1 MLAISRRSVASWGCM
16 SILELF
22 FIMGADPGV
31 LVLSRYDPQLVLLS
45 LAIAVF
51 AAGMALQ
58 LAGEARDNSH
68 PLARQITIFTG
79 SLALGGGIWSMHL
92 LGMLAFELCAAVRF
106 DLGITLLSMLP
117 SLAASW
123 VALSLLARRDLSLPQ
138 LCVGGVLVGAGIGAM
153 HYSGM
158 AAMQMAP
165 LLRYDPWMFALS
177 IVVAVALAILAL
189 WVRFGLE
196 GRLPTRWALMLS
208 ALVMGL
214 SISGMHYT
222 GMAAARFVG
231 TPESQTPM
239 AVVDSGYIAI
249 GITLL
254 TVALTIFVVAANTL
268 LRYRHMSHQL
278 KASEQH
284 LRSIFDTALDAIIT
298 VDHTGTL
305 RSANRAVLRLFGWT
319 PEALVGLHM
328 STLVPAR
335 VIDKVEGLLADY
347 LRTGQLT
354 MMSGEQELV
363 CLTREGEEKP
373 VRISVGITHAGS
385 RPLFVVFVA
394 DISERQHMETALRRS
409 EQQYRS
415 LISNIPGVSFRCL
428 LDHNWSMLF
437 ISDAVEKLT
446 GYSADDFISRRCSIV
461 DLYHPDDYQ
470 PTADQVVA
478 AIEEGRNY
486 TVEYRLFDRSGTE
499 HWIWESGSA
508 VCDEQGV
515 PRWIDGVLIDQT
527 DSKRRNAEYEGKVTA
542 ISKAMA
548 LIEFDL
554 EGNILEINDNA
565 LALFGYAREE
575 VIGHHHAMF
584 CAPELV
590 ASEAYRQVWAELRA
604 GQFRTGEY
612 QRIAK
617 GGREVWIQASYNP
630 ILDTDGK
637 PFKVVKLAT
646 DLTPRRVMEQDLRAA
661 RDRAE
666 AAAASRS
673 SFLANMSHE
682 IRTPMN
688 AIIGF
693 TDLLLETP
701 LSPDQ
706 HRHLSTVQ
714 HSSRSLLGLLNDI
727 LDTAKLDRGA
737 IELEQLDFSL
747 RELCEQV
754 IATQRLAAQSK
765 GLQLHLDYPATVGD
779 FLNGDPLRLQQVL
792 TNLVGNAVKF
802 TQQGEVRLKVSGE
815 PGAMRLAVTDTG
827 IGIAADRL
835 EKIFE
840 PFAQAD
846 ASMSRR
852 FGGTGLGTTISRQL
866 VELMGGR
873 LKVES
878 REGQGSCF
886 SVELPLRA
894 GKRQVSQQRA
904 ALPELGQLNILAAD
918 DVPQNLELLQLLL
931 EGLGHRVRGVG
942 DGEGAVQAFA
952 EERFDL
958 ILMDVQMPGVDGLEA
973 SRRIR
978 QLEASE
984 SRDPVPIIALTA
996 SVLDHDR
1003 QAALDA
1009 GMNAFASKPLDLDA
1023 LLWEVA
1029 RLLGLTETPSAVTS
1043 DSRVADA
1050 GMFDWTRGSA
1060 LWGGPLRMVQAIGVF
1075 IAEQSDLVARLSQ
1088 LVVARQWDEGRALA
1102 HRLHGAAGN
1111 LALSHLTHIGRA
1123 IEQAFEAQDEQ
1134 RLGVLLGE
1142 LGQALQAIV
1151 ERVPQVPANESEEGF
1166 ANPDPGMLAE
1176 QANQLR
1182 IALERGSL
1190 DDAALAAMERAAR
1203 GTPCVGVLNELRQAL
1218 DNFDFDQALRLLE
1231 QLLQQLQDEE
1241 TTPS

>member
-1 MLAISRRSVASWGCM
+1 M
-16 SILELF
+16 SIFELF
-22 FIMGADPGV
+22 FIMGEDPSV
-31 LVLSRYDPQLVLLS
+31 LVLSSYDTPLVLLS

-58 LAGEARDNSH
+58 LAGEARDSSH
-68 PLARQITIFTG
+68 SVARQITILTG
-79 SLALGGGIWSMHL
+79 SLALGGGIWSMHF

-106 DLGITLLSMLP
+106 DLGITLLSILP
-117 SLAASW
+117 GLAASW
-123 VALSLLARRDLSLPQ
+123 VALSLLARRDLNLLQ

-177 IVVAVALAILAL
+177 ILVAVALAILAL

-196 GRLPTRWALMLS
+196 GRLPAPWALLLS

-214 SISGMHYT
+214 AISGMHYT

-231 TPESQTPM
+231 SPESDAPM
-239 AVVDSGYIAI
+239 SVMDSGYIAI
-249 GITLL
+249 AIALL
-254 TVALTIFVVAANTL
+254 TVVLTVFVVAVNTL
-268 LRYRHMSHQL
+268 LRYRRISRQL

-298 VDHTGTL
+298 VDHSG
-305 RSANRAVLRLFGWT
+305 RICSANRAVSRLFGWA
-319 PEALVGLHM
+319 PQELVGLHM
-328 STLVPAR
+328 RSLMPPRYV
-335 VIDKVEGLLADY
+335 DQVEALLADY
-347 LRTGQLT
+347 LRTGRL
-354 MMSGEQELV
+354 SLPAGEQELA
-363 CLTREGEEKP
+363 CLTRDGEEKP

-394 DISERQHMETALRRS
+394 DISERQAMEKALRDS

-428 LDHNWSMLF
+428 LDRDWTMLF
-437 ISDAVEKLT
+437 ISDAVQSLT
-446 GYSADDFISRRCSIV
+446 GYSTEDFISRRCSIAE
-461 DLYHPDDYQ
+461 LYHPDDYQ
-470 PTADQVVA
+470 RVADEVVE
-478 AIEEGRNY
+478 AIEQGRNY
-486 TVEYRLFDRSGTE
+486 TVEYRLFDREGEE

-508 VCDEQGV
+508 VCDDKGV
-515 PRWIDGVLIDQT
+515 PRWIDGVLLDQT
-527 DSKRRNAEYEGKVTA
+527 ESKRRNAEYEGKVTA

-554 EGNILEINDNA
+554 EGNILQINDNA
-565 LALFGYAREE
+565 LALFDYERED
-575 VIGHHHAMF
+575 VIGRHHTMF
-584 CAPELV
+584 CYPDQI
-590 ASEAYRQVWAELRA
+590 ASDSYRQGWADLRA
-604 GQFRTGEY
+604 GHFRTGEY
-612 QRIAK
+612 RRK
-617 GGREVWIQASYNP
+617 GKDGREVWIQASYNP

-646 DLTPRRVMEQDLRAA
+646 DLTPRRVMEQELRAA

-666 AAAASRS
+666 AAAAARS

-693 TDLLLETP
+693 TELLLETP
-701 LSPDQ
+701 LSSEQ
-706 HRHLSTVQ
+706 RRHLSTVQ

-754 IATQRLAAQSK
+754 IASQCLAAESK
-765 GLQLHLDYPATVGD
+765 GLQLYLDYPPT
-779 FLNGDPLRLQQVL
+779 LNEFFCGDPLRLQQVL
-792 TNLVGNAVKF
+792 TNLLGNAVKF
-802 TQQGEVRLKVSGE
+802 TLQGEVCLKVSGE
-815 PGAMRLAVTDTG
+815 PGAMRLAVKDTG

-873 LKVES
+873 LRVES
-878 REGQGSCF
+878 TEGQGSCF
-886 SVELPLRA
+886 SVELPLCA
-894 GKRQVSQQRA
+894 GKRRASQQRA
-904 ALPELGQLNILAAD
+904 VMPQLGPLNILAAD
-918 DVPQNLELLQLLL
+918 DVPQNLELLQLTL
-931 EGLGHRVRGVG
+931 EHFGHRVHCVG
-942 DGEGAVQAFA
+942 DGQGALQAFIK
-952 EERFDL
+952 ERFDL

-978 QLEASE
+978 ELEAAE
-984 SRDPVPIIALTA
+984 AREPIPIIALTA
-996 SVLDHDR
+996 SVLDQDR
-1003 QAALDA
+1003 QAALDS
-1009 GMNAFASKPLDLDA
+1009 GMNGFASKPLDVSA
-1023 LLWEVA
+1023 LLWEIA
-1029 RLLGLTETPSAVTS
+1029 RVLGLTDVPSAVVSAT
-1043 DSRVADA
+1043 RVADA
-1050 GMFDWTRGSA
+1050 GLFDWVRGGS
-1060 LWGGPLRMVQAIGVF
+1060 LWGGPLRMARAINSF
-1075 IAEQSDLVARLSQ
+1075 IGEQHELVERLNQLLAARDW
-1088 LVVARQWDEGRALA
+1088 REGEALA

-1111 LALSHLTHIGRA
+1111 LAMASLASLGQSIERA
-1123 IEQAFEAQDEQ
+1123 FQAQDEQ
-1134 RLGVLLGE
+1134 ALPALLVE
-1142 LGQALQAIV
+1142 LDQTLQTVKAV
-1151 ERVPQVPANESEEGF
+1151 VPQVPEVSSAVQSP
-1166 ANPDPGMLAE
+1166 AADLSSLRE
-1176 QANQLR
+1176 QASQLR
-1182 IALERGSL
+1182 HALQRGGL
-1190 DDAALAAMERAAR
+1190 DDETLAAMEHAAG
-1203 GTPCVGVLNELRQAL
+1203 GTAYALALNDMRQAL
-1218 DNFDFDQALRLLE
+1218 DDFDFDQALVVLDKL
-1231 QLLQQLQDEE
+1231 LLQLHDEE

>member
-1 MLAISRRSVASWGCM
+1 M

-22 FIMGADPGV
+22 FIMGADPSV
-31 LVLSRYDPQLVLLS
+31 LVLSRYDPELVLLS

-51 AAGMALQ
+51 TAGMALQ
-58 LAGEARDNSH
+58 LAGEARDSSH
-68 PLARQITIFTG
+68 PVARQITIFTG
-79 SLALGGGIWSMHL
+79 SLALGGGIWAMHF

-123 VALSLLARRDLSLPQ
+123 VALNLLARRDLSLLQ

-177 IVVAVALAILAL
+177 IVVAVALAIVAL

-196 GRLPTRWALMLS
+196 GRLPTYWSLLIS

-214 SISGMHYT
+214 AISSMHYT
-222 GMAAARFVG
+222 SMAAARFVG
-231 TPESQTPM
+231 TPESVAPM
-239 AVVDSGYIAI
+239 GVVDSGYIAI
-249 GITLL
+249 AITLL
-254 TVALTIFVVAANTL
+254 TVALTVFVVSVNTL
-268 LRYRHMSHQL
+268 LRYRRMSLQL

-284 LRSIFDTALDAIIT
+284 LRSIFDTALDAIVT
-298 VDHTGTL
+298 VDHTGTV
-305 RSANRAVLRLFGWT
+305 RSANRAVSRLFGWL
-319 PEALVGLHM
+319 PHELVGMHM
-328 STLVPAR
+328 RSLMPASH
-335 VIDKVEGLLADY
+335 VEQVEVLLESY
-347 LRTGQLT
+347 LRTGRLT
-354 MMSGEQELV
+354 MPAGEQELV

-373 VRISVGITHAGS
+373 VRISVGVTHSGS

-394 DISERQHMETALRRS
+394 DISERQAMERALRDS

-415 LISNIPGVSFRCL
+415 LISNIPGVSFRCM
-428 LDHNWSMLF
+428 LDRDWTMIF
-437 ISDAVEKLT
+437 ISDAVQTLT
-446 GYSADDFISRRCSIV
+446 GWSADDFISRRCSIA
-461 DLYHPDDYQ
+461 DMYHPDDYQ
-470 PTADQVVA
+470 RVVDEVVQ
-478 AIEEGRNY
+478 AIEQGCNY

-499 HWIWESGSA
+499 HWIWESGSP
-508 VCDEQGV
+508 VCDENGM
-515 PRWIDGVLIDQT
+515 PRWIDGVLLDQT
-527 DSKRRNAEYEGKVTA
+527 ETKRRNAEYEGKVTA

-554 EGNILEINDNA
+554 DGNILEVNDNA
-565 LALFGYAREE
+565 LALFGYEKEE
-575 VIGHHHAMF
+575 VVGRHHGMF

-590 ASEAYRQVWAELRA
+590 ASDAYRQGWMDLRA
-604 GQFRTGEY
+604 GHFRAGEY
-612 QRIAK
+612 HRFGK
-617 GGREVWIQASYNP
+617 GGRDVWIQASYNP

-666 AAAASRS
+666 TAAAARS

-701 LSPDQ
+701 LSSEQ
-706 HRHLSTVQ
+706 RRHLSTVQ

-754 IATQRLAAQSK
+754 LATQRLTAESK
-765 GLQLHLDYPATVGD
+765 GLQLHLDYPATTNE
-779 FLNGDPLRLQQVL
+779 FFCGDPLRLQQVL
-792 TNLVGNAVKF
+792 TNLLGNAVKF
-802 TQQGEVRLKVSGE
+802 TLHGEVRLKVTGE
-815 PGAMRLAVTDTG
+815 PGAMRLAVKDTG

-873 LKVES
+873 LRVES
-878 REGQGSCF
+878 TEGQGSCF

-894 GKRQVSQQRA
+894 GKRLASQQRA
-904 ALPELGQLNILAAD
+904 VLPELERLNILAAD
-918 DVPQNLELLQLLL
+918 DVPQNLELLQLTL
-931 EGLGHRVRGVG
+931 EHFGHRVHCVA
-942 DGEGAVQAFA
+942 DGEGALQAFT
-952 EERFDL
+952 EQRFDL

-978 QLEASE
+978 QLEAAE
-984 SRDPVPIIALTA
+984 AREPIPIIALTA
-996 SVLDHDR
+996 SVLDQDR
-1003 QAALDA
+1003 QAALDS
-1009 GMNAFASKPLDLDA
+1009 GMNGFASKPLDVNA
-1023 LLWEVA
+1023 LLWEIA
-1029 RLLGLTETPSAVTS
+1029 RLLGLTDVPSAVVSAT
-1043 DSRVADA
+1043 RVAED
-1050 GMFDWTRGSA
+1050 GLFDWVRGSS
-1060 LWGGPLRMVQAIGVF
+1060 LWGGPLRMAQAINTF
-1075 IAEQSDLVARLSQ
+1075 IAEQHALAARLSH
-1088 LVVARQWDEGRALA
+1088 LLAARDWREGEALA

-1111 LALSHLTHIGRA
+1111 LAMSSLASLGQS
-1123 IEQAFEAQDEQ
+1123 IEQAFQRRDEQ
-1134 RLGVLLGE
+1134 ALPALIVE
-1142 LGQALQAIV
+1142 LEQALLTV
-1151 ERVPQVPANESEEGF
+1151 KDVVPQVPEVVSSAES
-1166 ANPDPGMLAE
+1166 AAVDLPTLRE
-1176 QANQLR
+1176 QAIQLR
-1182 IALERGSL
+1182 QALQRGGL
-1190 DDAALAAMERAAR
+1190 DDETLAVMEQAAR
-1203 GTPCVGVLNELRQAL
+1203 GTAYGAALSDMRQAL
-1218 DNFDFDQALRLLE
+1218 EDFDFDQALLVLDRLL
-1231 QLLQQLQDEE
+1231 LQLQDEE

>member
-1 MLAISRRSVASWGCM
+1 M
-16 SILELF
+16 SIFELF

-31 LVLSRYDPQLVLLS
+31 LVLSRYDTSLVLLS

-58 LAGEARDNSH
+58 LAGEARDSSH
-68 PLARQITIFTG
+68 PLARQVTIFTG
-79 SLALGGGIWSMHL
+79 SLALGGGIWSMHF

-117 SLAASW
+117 SLGASW
-123 VALSLLARRDLSLPQ
+123 VALSLLARRDLTLLQ

-196 GRLPTRWALMLS
+196 GRLPARWTLVLS

-214 SISGMHYT
+214 AISGMHYT

-231 TPESQTPM
+231 MPESSAPM

-249 GITLL
+249 AITLL
-254 TVALTIFVVAANTL
+254 TVALTVFVVAVNTL
-268 LRYRHMSHQL
+268 LRYRRMSLQL

-298 VDHTGTL
+298 VDHRGTL
-305 RSANRAVLRLFGWT
+305 RSANRAVSRLFGWT
-319 PEALVGLHM
+319 PQELVGMHM
-328 STLVPAR
+328 SLLMPAR
-335 VIDKVEGLLADY
+335 HVGQVEGLMADY

-354 MMSGEQELV
+354 LPAGEQELV
-363 CLTREGEEKP
+363 CLTRYGQEKP
-373 VRISVGITHAGS
+373 VRISVGVTHAGS

-394 DISERQHMETALRRS
+394 DISDRQSMEKALRDS
-409 EQQYRS
+409 ELQYRS

-428 LDHNWSMLF
+428 LDRDWSMLF
-437 ISDAVEKLT
+437 ISDAVQALT
-446 GYSADDFISRRCSIV
+446 GWSAEDFISRRCSIS
-461 DLYHPDDYQ
+461 DMYHPDDYSR
-470 PTADQVVA
+470 VA
-478 AIEEGRNY
+478 MEVTQAIEQGQNY
-486 TVEYRLFDRSGTE
+486 SVEYRLFDRQGTE
-499 HWIWESGSA
+499 HWVWESGSA
-508 VCDEQGV
+508 VCDEQGI
-515 PRWIDGVLIDQT
+515 PRWIDGVLIDQSET
-527 DSKRRNAEYEGKVTA
+527 KRRNAEYEGKVTA

-554 EGNILEINDNA
+554 DGNILDINDNA
-565 LALFGYAREE
+565 LALFGYERDE
-575 VIGHHHAMF
+575 VVGHHHAIF
-584 CAPELV
+584 CDPELV
-590 ASEAYRQVWAELRA
+590 ASDAYRQVWQDLRA

-612 QRIAK
+612 RRISK
-617 GGREVWIQASYNP
+617 GGGEVWIQASYNP

-646 DLTPRRVMEQDLRAA
+646 DLTPRRVMEQELRTA

-666 AAAASRS
+666 AAAAARS

-693 TDLLLETP
+693 TDLLLETS
-701 LSPDQ
+701 LSPEQ
-706 HRHLSTVQ
+706 RRHLSTVQ

-754 IATQRLAAQSK
+754 LATQRLTAESK
-765 GLQLHLDYPATVGD
+765 GLQLYLDYPPAVCE
-779 FLNGDPLRLQQVL
+779 FFNGDPLRLQQVL
-792 TNLVGNAVKF
+792 ANLLGNAVKF
-802 TQQGEVRLKVSGE
+802 TSQGEVCLKVSGE
-815 PGAMRLAVTDTG
+815 PGAMRLAVRDTG

-878 REGQGSCF
+878 SEGQGSCF

-894 GKRQVSQQRA
+894 GKRLASQPRA
-904 ALPELGQLNILAAD
+904 QLPELGRLRILAAD

-931 EGLGHRVRGVG
+931 ESLGHRVRGVA
-942 DGEGAVQAFA
+942 DGEAALKAFT

-978 QLEASE
+978 LLEAAGGGA
-984 SRDPVPIIALTA
+984 PIPIIALTA

-1003 QAALDA
+1003 QAALDS
-1009 GMNAFASKPLDLDA
+1009 GMNGFASKPLDISA
-1023 LLWEVA
+1023 LLWEIA
-1029 RLLGLTETPSAVTS
+1029 RLLGPTAVTGAVS
-1043 DSRVADA
+1043 GATPVIED
-1050 GMFDWTRGSA
+1050 GLFDWVRGSS
-1060 LWGGPLRMVQAIGVF
+1060 LWGGPLRMAQAIKAF
-1075 IAEQSDLVARLSQ
+1075 IDEQQDLALRLGQ
-1088 LVVARQWDEGRALA
+1088 LLAGRDWEAGRALA

-1111 LALSHLTHIGRA
+1111 LAMNNLAALARS
-1123 IEQAFEAQDEQ
+1123 IERAFEAQDE
-1134 RLGVLLGE
+1134 RVLHALLEE
-1142 LGQALQAIV
+1142 LEQSLRTV
-1151 ERVPQVPANESEEGF
+1151 REVVPQVPEASSSANSS
-1166 ANPDPGMLAE
+1166 AVDLSVLRE
-1176 QANQLR
+1176 QANHLR
-1182 IALERGSL
+1182 RALQRGGL
-1190 DDAALAAMERAAR
+1190 DDETLAAMVHATVA
-1203 GTPCVGVLNELRQAL
+1203 TPYYAVLNDLRQVL
-1218 DNFDFDQALRLLE
+1218 DDFNFDQALRLLD
-1231 QLLQQLQDEE
+1231 QLLLQLQDEE
-1241 TTPS
+1241 TTPL

>member
-1 MLAISRRSVASWGCM
+1 
-16 SILELF
+16 
-22 FIMGADPGV
+22 MGADPAV
-31 LVLSRYDPQLVLLS
+31 LVLSSYDTTLVLLS

-58 LAGEARDNSH
+58 LAGEARDSSH
-68 PLARQITIFTG
+68 PVARQITIFTG
-79 SLALGGGIWSMHL
+79 SLALGGGIWSMHF
-92 LGMLAFELCAAVRF
+92 LGMLAFELCATVRF

-123 VALSLLARRDLSLPQ
+123 VALSLLARRDLSLLQ

-196 GRLPTRWALMLS
+196 GRLPTFWALLLS

-214 SISGMHYT
+214 AISGMHYT

-231 TPESQTPM
+231 TPESEVPM

-249 GITLL
+249 AITLL
-254 TVALTIFVVAANTL
+254 TVALTVFVVAANTL
-268 LRYRHMSHQL
+268 LRYRRMSLQL

-305 RSANRAVLRLFGWT
+305 RSANRTVSRLFGWA
-319 PEALVGLHM
+319 PEELVGQHM
-328 STLVPAR
+328 RSLIPERYIAE
-335 VIDKVEGLLADY
+335 IEAKLADY
-347 LRTGQLT
+347 LRTGRLT
-354 MMSGEQELV
+354 LSMGEQELI
-363 CLTREGEEKP
+363 CLTRDGGEKP

-394 DISERQHMETALRRS
+394 DISERQHMEKALRSS

-428 LDHNWSMLF
+428 LDREWTMLF
-437 ISDAVEKLT
+437 ISDAVLPLT
-446 GYSADDFISRRCSIV
+446 GWSADDFISRRCSIA
-461 DLYHPDDYQ
+461 DMYHPDDYQ
-470 PTADQVVA
+470 RAADQVIA
-478 AIEEGRNY
+478 AIEQGRNY
-486 TVEYRLFDRSGTE
+486 TIEYRLFDRAGNE

-515 PRWIDGVLIDQT
+515 PRWIDGVLLDQT
-527 DSKRRNAEYEGKVTA
+527 ESKRRNAEYEGKVTA

-548 LIEFDL
+548 MVEFDL
-554 EGNILEINDNA
+554 DGKVLDVNDNA
-565 LALFGYAREE
+565 LALLGYTRSE
-575 VIGHHHAMF
+575 VIGQHHSVF

-590 ASEAYRQVWAELRA
+590 ASDDYRQSWEELRA
-604 GQFRTGEY
+604 GHFRMGEY
-612 QRIAK
+612 RRIGK
-617 GGREVWIQASYNP
+617 RGREFWIQASYNP

-666 AAAASRS
+666 AAAAARS

-701 LSPDQ
+701 LSSEQ
-706 HRHLSTVQ
+706 RRHLSTVQ

-754 IATQRLAAQSK
+754 LATQRLTAESK
-765 GLQLHLDYPATVGD
+765 GLQLHLDYPATTTE
-779 FLNGDPLRLQQVL
+779 FFCGDPLRLQQVL
-792 TNLVGNAVKF
+792 SNLLGNAVKF
-802 TQQGEVRLKVSGE
+802 TLHGEVRLKVTGE
-815 PGAMRLAVTDTG
+815 PGAMRLAVQDTG

-873 LKVES
+873 LRVES
-878 REGQGSCF
+878 SEGQGSCF
-886 SVELPLRA
+886 SVELPLLA
-894 GKRQVSQQRA
+894 GKRLASQQRA

-918 DVPQNLELLQLLL
+918 DVPQNLELLQLTL
-931 EGLGHRVRGVG
+931 EHFGHRVRCVT
-942 DGEGAVQAFA
+942 DGEGALQAFS

-978 QLEASE
+978 QLEAAE
-984 SRDPVPIIALTA
+984 AREPIPIIALTA
-996 SVLDHDR
+996 SVLDQDR
-1003 QAALDA
+1003 QAALDS
-1009 GMNAFASKPLDLDA
+1009 GMNGFASKPLDLNA
-1023 LLWEVA
+1023 LLWEIA
-1029 RLLGLTETPSAVTS
+1029 RLLGLTDVPSAVVSAT
-1043 DSRVADA
+1043 RVSGD
-1050 GMFDWTRGSA
+1050 GLFDWVRGSG
-1060 LWGGPLRMVQAIGVF
+1060 LWGGPLRMAQAINAF
-1075 IAEQSDLVARLSQ
+1075 IDEQRDLPSRFTRLLSARDW
-1088 LVVARQWDEGRALA
+1088 REGEALA

-1111 LALSHLTHIGRA
+1111 LAMTSLASLGQLLER
-1123 IEQAFEAQDEQ
+1123 AFEAQDEQ
-1134 RLGVLLGE
+1134 ELRGLLAQLE
-1142 LGQALQAIV
+1142 QALQTLKEV
-1151 ERVPQVPANESEEGF
+1151 VPQVPQAVSSVANSAVDLRSLHEHAS
-1166 ANPDPGMLAE
+1166 
-1176 QANQLR
+1176 QLR
-1182 IALERGSL
+1182 QTLQRGGL
-1190 DDAALAAMERAAR
+1190 DDETLAAMEQTAMGTAYGAALKDM
-1203 GTPCVGVLNELRQAL
+1203 CQAL
-1218 DNFDFDQALRLLE
+1218 DDFDFDQALLLLD
-1231 QLLQQLQDEE
+1231 QLLLQLQDEE